1 MGWSDGA
8 NVGMITVIRRPDLVR
23 KLVLIGTAVNIS
35 GGKPWAQ
42 AMAEHMTVDDSRR
55 C

>member
-1 MGWSDGA
+1 VGWSDGA